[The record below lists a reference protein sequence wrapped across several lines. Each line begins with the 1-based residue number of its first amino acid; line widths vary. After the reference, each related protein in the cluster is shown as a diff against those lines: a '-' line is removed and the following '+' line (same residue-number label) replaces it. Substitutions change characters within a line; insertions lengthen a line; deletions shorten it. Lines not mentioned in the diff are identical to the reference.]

1 MAAKGVNPLPTGELE
16 AVQKKPIGQL
26 LKEKGY
32 LKEEQIDF
40 ALKEQKATGERLGEV
55 LTRLGIVTEF
65 EMAQVLADQ
74 SGLPFLDPQ
83 GIVPEP
89 QALRRIPSGFARD
102 RAVLPFK
109 LDDGILHVAMGD
121 PVDRALQEGLTTL
134 VGSRYRSYV
143 GPRAEIKKIAERHYY
158 FLENPPEQ
166 ALENL
171 QRRLAANPNTLFS
184 MDDLWTDI
192 MHYAILNR
200 ATDIHVSPT
209 DRTTRFFVRIDGF
222 LDLAFVFPGTIHQRM
237 VSALKARAGMDIAEQ
252 RLPQDGRWRFQF
264 MGEDYDLRLS
274 TVRSAHGENLVIRIL
289 PVQAVVLP
297 LGSLGFSPEEV
308 HAMEN
313 LFRKPY
319 GMILVSGPTGS
330 GKTTTLYSAMRM
342 LDVLHMNVMT
352 AEDPVEYRFPLIRQT
367 QVMEDIGY
375 DFPEAVRHFMRQD
388 PDVILVGEI
397 RDEKTAGMAVRAA
410 MTGHLMLSTVHANDA
425 LSVIARLRDFEVS
438 SDLLAST
445 LLGATAQRL
454 VRKICPYCE
463 TTYQPD
469 STLLARYG
477 LEPHKEYKRGAG
489 CSVCRQRG
497 YLGRSAVAEILV
509 VSDACRQMIAEGRS
523 LADLTRALQAEGF
536 QTMRRAAAR
545 KIAAGET
552 TVEEAERVLG

>member
-1 MAAKGVNPLPTGELE
+1 MKSLIGEEKGWP

-26 LKEKGY
+26 LKERGY
-32 LKEEQIDF
+32 LRDEQIDF

-74 SGLPFLDPQ
+74 SGLPFWDPR
-83 GIVPEP
+83 GMVPET
-89 QALRRIPSGFARD
+89 QALRKIPSGFARD
-102 RAVLPFK
+102 RGALPFK
-109 LDDGILHVAMGD
+109 LDDGILHVAVGD
-121 PVDRALQEGLTTL
+121 PVDRALHEGLTTL
-134 VGSRYRSYV
+134 VGSRFKTYV
-143 GPRAEIKKIAERHYY
+143 GPRAEIKKMAERHYH

-171 QRRLAANPNTLFS
+171 QRRLATNPNALFS

-192 MHYAILNR
+192 LHYAILNR

-222 LDLAFVFPGTIHQRM
+222 LDLAFVFPGAIHQRM

-274 TVRSAHGENLVIRIL
+274 TVRSAYGENLVIRIL

-308 HAMEN
+308 RTMED
-313 LFRKPY
+313 LFRKPH
-319 GMILVSGPTGS
+319 GMVLVSGPTGS

-342 LDVLHMNVMT
+342 LDVIHMNVLT

-397 RDEKTAGMAVRAA
+397 RDEKTAAMAVRAA
-410 MTGHLMLSTVHANDA
+410 MTGHLLLSTVHANDA
-425 LSVIARLRDFEVS
+425 LSVIARLRDFMVS

-463 TTYQPD
+463 TTYAPD
-469 STLLARYG
+469 PTLLARYG
-477 LEPHKEYKRGAG
+477 LEVHREYRRGSG
-489 CSVCRQRG
+489 CSLCRHRG
-497 YLGRSAVAEILV
+497 YLGRTAITEILL
-509 VSDACRQMIAEGRS
+509 VSERCRQKIAEGKS
-523 LADLTRALQAEGF
+523 IGELMEVLKEEGF
-536 QTMRRAAAR
+536 HNMRRAAAR